1 MKEIFENL
9 SIKNP
14 FILVQTI
21 NQLTFQTKLFI
32 YLLSIEKGKNMG
44 GEYIRGKHLD
54 DQNKNKNINTFVGIL
69 HGVLSDGRLK
79 EEEVKYLLE
88 WIGKNKQGLD
98 IIPLFHQLH
107 RKLTEYSSGGIN
119 TEEEHKLIAM
129 IRLLTGNNW
138 SVNGDVSNMPINLYD
153 KDPSIYFEDRVFCFT
168 GEFEFGSKRM
178 CQEAIENLGG
188 IYSENMTQDVNYLVV
203 GKEGS
208 KDWKYGNWGT
218 KISKASDWI
227 KSEDFDM
234 TIISEDDWR
243 VAMIMDE

>member
-1 MKEIFENL
+1 MY
-9 SIKNP
+9 
-14 FILVQTI
+14 LV
-21 NQLTFQTKLFI
+21 
-32 YLLSIEKGKNMG
+32 
-44 GEYIRGKHLD
+44 
-54 DQNKNKNINTFVGIL
+54 
-69 HGVLSDGRLK
+69 
-79 EEEVKYLLE
+79 E

-168 GEFEFGSKRM
+168 GEFEFGSKRL

>member
-1 MKEIFENL
+1 
-9 SIKNP
+9 
-14 FILVQTI
+14 
-21 NQLTFQTKLFI
+21 
-32 YLLSIEKGKNMG
+32 MG

-54 DQNKNKNINTFVGIL
+54 DQNKNRNINTFVGIL

-168 GEFEFGSKRM
+168 GEFEFGSKRL